1 MKRIAI
7 LLGFTSILACSV
19 GEGATMLAGD
29 NCQSCHAGDQA
40 SALGAHVWTV
50 AGTVYGAPDADENA
64 GKKDVLV
71 HLTDS
76 RNVKLT
82 LRTNVAGNFYT
93 AESLTFP
100 LQACVE
106 AGGLTHCMQT
116 ATRGSCNECHTV
128 PSQNQAPG
136 RVAAP

>member
-7 LLGFTSILACSV
+7 LLGFASMLACS
-19 GEGATMLAGD
+19 GGTGPTMLPGD
-29 NCQSCHAGDQA
+29 DCQSCHAGDKA
-40 SALGAHVWTV
+40 SALSAPVWTV
-50 AGTVYGAPDADENA
+50 AGTVYGASDADEHA

-71 HLTDS
+71 HLTDA
-76 RNVKLT
+76 RNVTVT
-82 LRTNVAGNFYT
+82 LRTNSAGNFYT

-106 AGGLTHCMQT
+106 SGGLSQCMQT
-116 ATRGSCNECHTV
+116 VPTGGCNECHTI

-136 RVAAP
+136 RIWIP